1 MLNTDSGF
9 CWLGE
14 VIMCLKLVLCCYVN
28 FLNLLQCHHFA
39 GFGYVAQQPWLQ
51 RGTVRENILFGKS
64 FEHNKYK

>member
-1 MLNTDSGF
+1 
-9 CWLGE
+9 
-14 VIMCLKLVLCCYVN
+14 MCLKLVLCCYVN
-28 FLNLLQCHHFA
+28 FLILLQCRYFA